1 MEDNNILAV
10 VLAGGKSKRFGE
22 DKNQIKLGD
31 KTLLEHVLSKINNK
45 FEEILIVSSH
55 NLEIKKSEN
64 ITIIPDCFDDFGPLA
79 GVLSSMKWIKENQ
92 KKYKWVATFPSD
104 TPFFDISII
113 EEYKKRIN
121 INDSSLYFI
130 KSNNKRHNIFGLWS
144 IDLLDVLED
153 DLKNNNFRKV
163 EDWADKI
170 GVKTIDI
177 EVNEFDPFFN
187 INTKEDFEKAKEI
200 LKKNYQEKISAY
212 IWRNELK
219 SSKCYTYITRKI
231 NILEWKK
238 ERRLD

>member
-92 KKYKWVATFPSD
+92 KQYKWVATFPSD
-104 TPFFDISII
+104 TPFFEISII

-121 INDSSLYFI
+121 IKDSSLYFI

-144 IDLLDVLED
+144 IGLLDVLED

-200 LKKNYQEKISAY
+200 LNKN
-212 IWRNELK
+212 
-219 SSKCYTYITRKI
+219 
-231 NILEWKK
+231 
-238 ERRLD
+238 

>member
-1 MEDNNILAV
+1 
-10 VLAGGKSKRFGE
+10 
-22 DKNQIKLGD
+22 
-31 KTLLEHVLSKINNK
+31 
-45 FEEILIVSSH
+45 
-55 NLEIKKSEN
+55 
-64 ITIIPDCFDDFGPLA
+64 
-79 GVLSSMKWIKENQ
+79 MKWIKENQ

-104 TPFFDISII
+104 TPFFEISII

-200 LKKNYQEKISAY
+200 LKKN
-212 IWRNELK
+212 
-219 SSKCYTYITRKI
+219 
-231 NILEWKK
+231 
-238 ERRLD
+238 

>member
-1 MEDNNILAV
+1 MKDNNILAV

-22 DKNQIKLGD
+22 DKNHIKLGE
-31 KTLLEHVLSKINNK
+31 KTLLEHVLSKISNK

-55 NLEIKKSEN
+55 NLEIKKTEN

-79 GVLSSMKWIKENQ
+79 GVLSSMKWVKENQ
-92 KKYKWVATFPSD
+92 KQYKWVVTFPSD

-121 INDSSLYFI
+121 VNDSSLYFI

-153 DLKNNNFRKV
+153 DLKNNDFRKV

-187 INTKEDFEKAKEI
+187 INTKEDFEKAKKI
-200 LKKNYQEKISAY
+200 LNENKN
-212 IWRNELK
+212 
-219 SSKCYTYITRKI
+219 
-231 NILEWKK
+231 
-238 ERRLD
+238 D

>member
-1 MEDNNILAV
+1 MEDNNILGV

-92 KKYKWVATFPSD
+92 KQYKWVATFPSD
-104 TPFFDISII
+104 TPFFETSII
-113 EEYKKRIN
+113 EEYKKKIKLN
-121 INDSSLYFI
+121 ESLLYFV

-144 IDLLDVLED
+144 INLLKTLENDLI
-153 DLKNNNFRKV
+153 KNKFRKV
-163 EDWADKI
+163 EEWANKI
-170 GVKTIDI
+170 GLKTIDVVI
-177 EVNEFDPFFN
+177 KKFDPFFN
-187 INTKEDFEKAKEI
+187 INTKEDFEEAKKI
-200 LKKNYQEKISAY
+200 LKEN
-212 IWRNELK
+212 
-219 SSKCYTYITRKI
+219 
-231 NILEWKK
+231 
-238 ERRLD
+238 

>member
-79 GVLSSMKWIKENQ
+79 GVLSSMKWVKENH

-200 LKKNYQEKISAY
+200 LNKN
-212 IWRNELK
+212 
-219 SSKCYTYITRKI
+219 
-231 NILEWKK
+231 
-238 ERRLD
+238 

>member
-1 MEDNNILAV
+1 MKDNNILAV

-64 ITIIPDCFDDFGPLA
+64 ITVIPDCFDDFGPLA
-79 GVLSSMKWIKENQ
+79 GVLSSMKWVKENQ
-92 KKYKWVATFPSD
+92 KHYKWVATFPSD
-104 TPFFDISII
+104 TPFFETSII

-121 INDSSLYFI
+121 TQNSSLYFV

-144 IDLLDVLED
+144 IDLLKVLED
-153 DLKNNNFRKV
+153 DLINNNFRKV
-163 EDWADKI
+163 EDWANKI

-177 EVNEFDPFFN
+177 EVKKFDPFFN
-187 INTKEDFEKAKEI
+187 INTKKDFEKAKEI
-200 LKKNYQEKISAY
+200 L
-212 IWRNELK
+212 NE
-219 SSKCYTYITRKI
+219 
-231 NILEWKK
+231 N
-238 ERRLD
+238 

>member
-55 NLEIKKSEN
+55 NLETKKSEN

-79 GVLSSMKWIKENQ
+79 GVLSSMKWVKENQ
-92 KKYKWVATFPSD
+92 KQYKWVATFPSD
-104 TPFFDISII
+104 TPFFEISII
-113 EEYKKRIN
+113 DEYKKRIN
-121 INDSSLYFI
+121 INDSTLYFI

-153 DLKNNNFRKV
+153 DLQNNNFRKV

-200 LKKNYQEKISAY
+200 LKKN
-212 IWRNELK
+212 
-219 SSKCYTYITRKI
+219 
-231 NILEWKK
+231 
-238 ERRLD
+238 

>member
-55 NLEIKKSEN
+55 KLEIKKSEN

-79 GVLSSMKWIKENQ
+79 GVLSSMKWVKENQ
-92 KKYKWVATFPSD
+92 KQYKWVATFPSD
-104 TPFFDISII
+104 TPFFEISII

-187 INTKEDFEKAKEI
+187 INTKEDLEKAKEI
-200 LKKNYQEKISAY
+200 LDKN
-212 IWRNELK
+212 
-219 SSKCYTYITRKI
+219 
-231 NILEWKK
+231 
-238 ERRLD
+238 

>member
-64 ITIIPDCFDDFGPLA
+64 ITIIPDCVDDFGPLA
-79 GVLSSMKWIKENQ
+79 GVLSSMKWVKKNQ
-92 KKYKWVATFPSD
+92 KDYKWVATFPSD
-104 TPFFDISII
+104 TPFFETSIV

-121 INDSSLYFI
+121 INDSLLYFV

-144 IDLLDVLED
+144 IDLLETLED
-153 DLKNNNFRKV
+153 DLINNNFRKV
-163 EDWADKI
+163 EEWANKI

-177 EVNEFDPFFN
+177 KIKTFDPFFN
-187 INTKEDFEKAKEI
+187 INTKADFEEAKKI
-200 LKKNYQEKISAY
+200 LIEN
-212 IWRNELK
+212 
-219 SSKCYTYITRKI
+219 
-231 NILEWKK
+231 
-238 ERRLD
+238 